1 MAGGLFYQ
9 SSLRDFAMDL
19 SPEMVLQRQDLLL
32 VLCLGM
38 VLGIIIGLLIRSSK
52 VRQLEK
58 RRTELELT
66 LQLEQQNKRQLDDI
80 LIQTR
85 EQLANT
91 FNQLSNEALTRNNTN
106 FLRLAEENLKRFQS
120 EAEAGLSSKEKA
132 IEQMLKPINEAL
144 QQTSKQIHEIE
155 KDRKEAYGSLTTTIA
170 QMTQSQQQLQQETQN
185 LVQALRRPEVRGQWG
200 EMTLRRLAELSGMV
214 AHCDFY
220 EQTHTATETGSIRPD
235 MIVRLPESREI
246 IVDAKTPLDAYL
258 SAIQA
263 KDDASRKLELKRHA
277 QIIRGRVKELS
288 RKNYWAE
295 YSQSPE
301 FVVLFIPGEQFL
313 SAALEVDPALLE
325 DSMSQNII
333 LATPT
338 NFIALLRAVS
348 YGWKQQALA
357 ENAEV
362 IRELGEALYKRLAT
376 FGNHLSK
383 LGSSLGSSVNHFN
396 SAVGSLERQVLPGA
410 RKFTEMGISSK
421 NDIPDLPP
429 IEQLPRQ
436 VQNVRDEE

>member
-1 MAGGLFYQ
+1 
-9 SSLRDFAMDL
+9 MDL
-19 SPEMVLQRQDLLL
+19 ILPFIQTHQT
-32 VLCLGM
+32 
-38 VLGIIIGLLIRSSK
+38 LLIIAFLALASGILIGVLLRNDK
-52 VRQLEK
+52 VRAQQSQIK
-58 RRTELELT
+58 ELT
-66 LQLEQQNKRQLDDI
+66 LKLDWEQQHKAELDEI
-80 LIQTR
+80 LDHTR
-85 EQLANT
+85 DQLANT
-91 FNQLSNEALTRNNTN
+91 FNQLSNEALSRNNTN

-120 EAEAGLSSKEKA
+120 EAKAELGSKEKA
-132 IEQMLKPINEAL
+132 IEQLLKPINDAL
-144 QQTSKQIHEIE
+144 QNTSKQIHEIE
-155 KDRKEAYGSLTTTIA
+155 KDRKEAYGSLNTTIA
-170 QMTQSQQQLQQETQN
+170 QMNLNQQQLQQETQN

-235 MIVRLPESREI
+235 MIVRLPEKREI

-263 KDDASRKLELKRHA
+263 KDDMTRKLELKRHA
-277 QIIRGRVKELS
+277 QIIRGRIKELS

-348 YGWKQQALA
+348 YGWKQQKLA
-357 ENAEV
+357 ENAEI
-362 IRELGEALYKRLAT
+362 IRELGETLYKRLAT
-376 FGNHLSK
+376 FGNHLGK
-383 LGSSLGSSVNHFN
+383 LGNSLGQSVNHFN

-421 NDIPDLPP
+421 SQITELPP
-429 IEQLPRQ
+429 IEQQPRQ
-436 VQNVRDEE
+436 VQDKNDAD

>member
-1 MAGGLFYQ
+1 MDLAVEFILTHQ
-9 SSLRDFAMDL
+9 SSLLA
-19 SPEMVLQRQDLLL
+19 S
-32 VLCLGM
+32 
-38 VLGIIIGLLIRSSK
+38 IIGLILGGLLGAIVQNKKIR
-52 VRQLEK
+52 RLEA
-58 RRTELELT
+58 RNAELELT
-66 LQLEQQNKRQLDDI
+66 LELEQKNKQQLDQI
-80 LIQTR
+80 LSQTR

-120 EAEAGLSSKEKA
+120 EAKADLGTKEKA

-144 QQTSKQIHEIE
+144 HQTSKQIHEIE
-155 KDRKEAYGSLTTTIA
+155 KERKQSYGSLRSTID
-170 QMTQSQQQLQQETQN
+170 QMTKSQQQLQLETQN

-214 AHCDFY
+214 AHCDFF
-220 EQTHTATETGSIRPD
+220 EQTHTNTETGSIRPD
-235 MIVRLPESREI
+235 MIVKLPEKRDI

-263 KDDASRKLELKRHA
+263 KDDSVRQKELKRHA
-277 QIIRGRVKELS
+277 QIIRSRVKELA

-295 YSQSPE
+295 YSNSPE

-313 SAALEVDPALLE
+313 AAALEVDPALLE

-357 ENAEV
+357 DNAEN
-362 IRELGEALYKRLAT
+362 IRELGETLYKRLST

-383 LGSSLGSSVNHFN
+383 LGNSLGSTVNHFN

-421 NDIPDLPP
+421 SELSDLPP
-429 IEQLPRQ
+429 IEQQPRQ
-436 VQNVRDEE
+436 VQQNSDDDS

>member
-1 MAGGLFYQ
+1 MAISATPML
-9 SSLRDFAMDL
+9 
-19 SPEMVLQRQDLLL
+19 MVLILTAALAGALIVYLLREK
-32 VLCLGM
+32 V
-38 VLGIIIGLLIRSSK
+38 IR
-52 VRQLEK
+52 RLEK
-58 RRTELELT
+58 ENTELSLNLEL
-66 LQLEQQNKRQLDDI
+66 EKKQQKQLDEI
-80 LIQTR
+80 LQQTQA
-85 EQLANT
+85 QLANT
-91 FNQLSNEALTRNNTN
+91 FNQLSNEALSRNNN
-106 FLRLAEENLKRFQS
+106 SFLKLAEENLKRFQS
-120 EAEAGLSSKEKA
+120 EAKADLSSKEKA
-132 IEQMLKPINEAL
+132 IEQLVKPISEAL
-144 QQTSKQIHEIE
+144 QQTTKQIHDIE
-155 KDRKEAYGSLTTTIA
+155 KERKESYGSLRTTID
-170 QMTQSQQQLQQETQN
+170 QMTKSQQQLQLETQN

-214 AHCDFY
+214 AHCDFF
-220 EQTHTATETGSIRPD
+220 EQTHTATENGSIRPD
-235 MIVRLPESREI
+235 MIVKLPEKRDI

-263 KDDASRKLELKRHA
+263 KDDSERQRELKRHA
-277 QIIRGRVKELS
+277 QVIRSRVRELA

-295 YSQSPE
+295 YSNSPE

-357 ENAEV
+357 ENAEN
-362 IRELGEALYKRLAT
+362 IRELGEMLYKRLST

-383 LGSSLGSSVNHFN
+383 LGNSLGSSVNHFN

-421 NDIPDLPP
+421 NEITDLPP
-429 IEQLPRQ
+429 VEQQPRQ
-436 VQNVRDEE
+436 VQQTGDDD

>member
-1 MAGGLFYQ
+1 
-9 SSLRDFAMDL
+9 MDL
-19 SPEMVLQRQDLLL
+19 SPEFFLQHQDLFIVLL
-32 VLCLGM
+32 VGIL
-38 VLGIIIGLLIRSSK
+38 LGIVIGLFIRSGK
-52 VRQLEK
+52 IRTLEK
-58 RRTELELT
+58 NNAELDLT
-66 LQLEQQNKRQLDDI
+66 LQLEQKNKRQMDEI
-80 LIQTR
+80 LSQTR

-91 FNQLSNEALTRNNTN
+91 FNQLSNEALTRNNTS

-120 EAEAGLSSKEKA
+120 EAKADLGTKEKA

-144 QQTSKQIHEIE
+144 QQTSKQIQEIE
-155 KDRKEAYGSLTTTIA
+155 KDRKEAYGSLTSTIA
-170 QMTQSQQQLQQETQN
+170 QMNLSQQQLQQETQN

-235 MIVRLPESREI
+235 MIVRLPEKREI

-263 KDDASRKLELKRHA
+263 KDDLTRKLELKRHA
-277 QIIRGRVKELS
+277 QIIRGRIKELS

-362 IRELGEALYKRLAT
+362 IRELGETLYKRLST

-383 LGSSLGSSVNHFN
+383 LGNSLGSSVNHFN

-421 NDIPDLPP
+421 NEITELPP
-429 IEQLPRQ
+429 VEQMPRQ
-436 VQNVRDEE
+436 VQNLSDEE

>member
-1 MAGGLFYQ
+1 
-9 SSLRDFAMDL
+9 MDL
-19 SPEMVLQRQDLLL
+19 SPEFFLQHQDLLIVLL
-32 VLCLGM
+32 VGIL
-38 VLGIIIGLLIRSSK
+38 LGILIGLFIRSG
-52 VRQLEK
+52 RIRTLEK
-58 RRTELELT
+58 NNAELDLT
-66 LQLEQQNKRQLDDI
+66 LQLEQKNKRQMDEL
-80 LIQTR
+80 LSQTR

-91 FNQLSNEALTRNNTN
+91 FNQLSNEALTRNNTS

-120 EAEAGLSSKEKA
+120 EAKADLGSKEKA

-144 QQTSKQIHEIE
+144 QQTSKQIQEIE
-155 KDRKEAYGSLTTTIA
+155 KDRKEAYGSLTSTIT
-170 QMTQSQQQLQQETQN
+170 QMNLSQQQLQQETQN

-200 EMTLRRLAELSGMV
+200 EMTLKRLAELSGMV

-235 MIVRLPESREI
+235 MIVRLPEKREI

-263 KDDASRKLELKRHA
+263 KDDMTRKLELKRHA
-277 QIIRGRVKELS
+277 QIIRGRIKELS

-357 ENAEV
+357 ENAEI
-362 IRELGEALYKRLAT
+362 IRELGETLYKRLST

-383 LGSSLGSSVNHFN
+383 LGNSLGSSVNHFN

-421 NDIPDLPP
+421 NEITELPP
-429 IEQLPRQ
+429 IEQLPRP
-436 VQNVRDEE
+436 VQNLSDEE

>member
-1 MAGGLFYQ
+1 MI
-9 SSLRDFAMDL
+9 
-19 SPEMVLQRQDLLL
+19 MVLILTAALAGAL
-32 VLCLGM
+32 VVYMLREK
-38 VLGIIIGLLIRSSK
+38 VIRRLERENTELSLSLE
-52 VRQLEK
+52 LEK
-58 RRTELELT
+58 K
-66 LQLEQQNKRQLDDI
+66 QQKQLDDM
-80 LIQTR
+80 LQQTQA
-85 EQLANT
+85 QLANT
-91 FNQLSNEALTRNNTN
+91 FNQLSNEALSRNNN
-106 FLRLAEENLKRFQS
+106 SFLKLAEENLKRFQS
-120 EAEAGLSSKEKA
+120 EAKADLSSREKA
-132 IEQMLKPINEAL
+132 IEQLVKPISDAL
-144 QQTSKQIHEIE
+144 QQTTKQIHDIE
-155 KDRKEAYGSLTTTIA
+155 KERKESYGSLRTTID
-170 QMTQSQQQLQQETQN
+170 QMTKSQQQLQLETQN

-214 AHCDFY
+214 AHCDFF
-220 EQTHTATETGSIRPD
+220 EQTHTTTENGSIRPD
-235 MIVRLPESREI
+235 MIVKLPEKRDI

-263 KDDASRKLELKRHA
+263 KEDSERQRELKRHA
-277 QIIRGRVKELS
+277 QVIRSRVRELA

-295 YSQSPE
+295 YSNSPE

-313 SAALEVDPALLE
+313 AAALEVDPALLE

-357 ENAEV
+357 ENAEQ
-362 IRELGEALYKRLAT
+362 IRELGETLYKRLST

-383 LGSSLGSSVNHFN
+383 LGNSLGSTVNHFN

-421 NDIPDLPP
+421 NEITDLPP
-429 IEQLPRQ
+429 VEQQPRQ
-436 VQNVRDEE
+436 VQQSSDDE

>member
-1 MAGGLFYQ
+1 MDLVIAFVLSHQLSLTIMLASLIVGGLLGT
-9 SSLRDFAMDL
+9 SLRNKK
-19 SPEMVLQRQDLLL
+19 
-32 VLCLGM
+32 
-38 VLGIIIGLLIRSSK
+38 IR
-52 VRQLEK
+52 RLEAQNNELAL
-58 RRTELELT
+58 TLELE
-66 LQLEQQNKRQLDDI
+66 QKNKQQLDHI
-80 LIQTR
+80 LSQTR

-120 EAEAGLSSKEKA
+120 EAKADLSTKEKA

-144 QQTSKQIHEIE
+144 HQTSKQIHEIE
-155 KDRKEAYGSLTTTIA
+155 KERKESYGSLRSTID
-170 QMTQSQQQLQQETQN
+170 QMTKSQQQLQLETQN

-214 AHCDFY
+214 AHCDFF
-220 EQTHTATETGSIRPD
+220 EQTHTNTETGSIRPD
-235 MIVRLPESREI
+235 MIVKLPEKRDI

-263 KDDASRKLELKRHA
+263 KEDSVRQKELKRHA
-277 QIIRGRVKELS
+277 QVIRSRVKELA

-295 YSQSPE
+295 YSNSPE

-313 SAALEVDPALLE
+313 AAALEVDPALLE

-357 ENAEV
+357 ENAEI
-362 IRELGEALYKRLAT
+362 IRELGETLYKRLST

-383 LGSSLGSSVNHFN
+383 LGNSLGSSVNHFN

-421 NDIPDLPP
+421 SEITDLPP
-429 IEQLPRQ
+429 IEQQPRP
-436 VQNVRDEE
+436 VQQSSDDDS

>member
-1 MAGGLFYQ
+1 MAVD
-9 SSLRDFAMDL
+9 SSIMI
-19 SPEMVLQRQDLLL
+19 MVLMLTAALAGALVVYLLREK
-32 VLCLGM
+32 V
-38 VLGIIIGLLIRSSK
+38 IRRLERENTELSLSLE
-52 VRQLEK
+52 LEK
-58 RRTELELT
+58 K
-66 LQLEQQNKRQLDDI
+66 QQKQLDDM
-80 LIQTR
+80 LQQTQA
-85 EQLANT
+85 QLANT
-91 FNQLSNEALTRNNTN
+91 FNQLSNEALSRNNN
-106 FLRLAEENLKRFQS
+106 SFLKLAEENLKRFQS
-120 EAEAGLSSKEKA
+120 EAKADLSSREKA
-132 IEQMLKPINEAL
+132 IEQLVKPISDAL
-144 QQTSKQIHEIE
+144 QQTTKQIHDIE
-155 KDRKEAYGSLTTTIA
+155 KERKESYGSLRTTID
-170 QMTQSQQQLQQETQN
+170 QMTKSQQQLQLETQN

-214 AHCDFY
+214 AHCDFF
-220 EQTHTATETGSIRPD
+220 EQTHTTTENGSIRPD
-235 MIVRLPESREI
+235 MIVKLPEKRDI

-263 KDDASRKLELKRHA
+263 KEDSERQRELKRHA
-277 QIIRGRVKELS
+277 QVIRSRVRELA

-295 YSQSPE
+295 YSNSPE

-313 SAALEVDPALLE
+313 AAALEVDPALLE

-357 ENAEV
+357 ENAEQ
-362 IRELGEALYKRLAT
+362 IRELGETLYKRLST

-383 LGSSLGSSVNHFN
+383 LGNSLGSTVNHFN

-421 NDIPDLPP
+421 NEITDLPP
-429 IEQLPRQ
+429 VEQQPRQ
-436 VQNVRDEE
+436 VQQSSDDE

>member
-1 MAGGLFYQ
+1 
-9 SSLRDFAMDL
+9 MDL
-19 SPEMVLQRQDLLL
+19 SPEFFLQHQDLFIVLL
-32 VLCLGM
+32 VGIL
-38 VLGIIIGLLIRSSK
+38 LGIVIGLFIRSGK
-52 VRQLEK
+52 IRTLEK
-58 RRTELELT
+58 NNAELDLT
-66 LQLEQQNKRQLDDI
+66 LQLEQKNKRQMDEL
-80 LIQTR
+80 LSQTR

-91 FNQLSNEALTRNNTN
+91 FNQLSNEALTRNNTS

-120 EAEAGLSSKEKA
+120 EAKADLGSKEKA

-144 QQTSKQIHEIE
+144 QQTSKQIQEIE
-155 KDRKEAYGSLTTTIA
+155 KDRKEAYGSLNTTIT
-170 QMTQSQQQLQQETQN
+170 QMNLSQQQLQQETQN

-200 EMTLRRLAELSGMV
+200 EMTLKRLAELSGMV

-220 EQTHTATETGSIRPD
+220 EQTHTTTETGSIRPD
-235 MIVRLPESREI
+235 MIVRLPEKREI

-263 KDDASRKLELKRHA
+263 KDDMTRKLELKRHA
-277 QIIRGRVKELS
+277 QIIRGRIKELS

-357 ENAEV
+357 ENAEI
-362 IRELGEALYKRLAT
+362 IRELGETLYKRLST

-383 LGSSLGSSVNHFN
+383 LGNSLGSSVNHFN

-421 NDIPDLPP
+421 NEITELPP
-429 IEQLPRQ
+429 IEQMPRHI
-436 VQNVRDEE
+436 QNLSDEE

>member
-1 MAGGLFYQ
+1 
-9 SSLRDFAMDL
+9 MDL
-19 SPEMVLQRQDLLL
+19 SPEFFLQHQDLLIVLL
-32 VLCLGM
+32 VGIL
-38 VLGIIIGLLIRSSK
+38 LGIVIGLFIRSGK
-52 VRQLEK
+52 IRTLEK
-58 RRTELELT
+58 NNAELDLT
-66 LQLEQQNKRQLDDI
+66 LQLEQKNKRQIDEL
-80 LIQTR
+80 LSQTR

-91 FNQLSNEALTRNNTN
+91 FNQLSNEALTRNNTS

-120 EAEAGLSSKEKA
+120 EAKADLGSKEKA

-144 QQTSKQIHEIE
+144 QQTSKQIQEIE
-155 KDRKEAYGSLTTTIA
+155 KDRKEAYGSLNTTIT
-170 QMTQSQQQLQQETQN
+170 QMNLSQQQLQQETQN

-200 EMTLRRLAELSGMV
+200 EMTLKRLAELSGMV

-220 EQTHTATETGSIRPD
+220 EQTHTTTETGSIRPD
-235 MIVRLPESREI
+235 MIVRLPEKREI

-263 KDDASRKLELKRHA
+263 KDDMTRKLELKRHA
-277 QIIRGRVKELS
+277 QIIRGRIKELS

-357 ENAEV
+357 ENAEI
-362 IRELGEALYKRLAT
+362 IRELGETLYKRLAT

-383 LGSSLGSSVNHFN
+383 LGNSLGQSVNHFN

-410 RKFTEMGISSK
+410 RKFIEMGISTKSQ
-421 NDIPDLPP
+421 ITDLPP
-429 IEQLPRQ
+429 LEQQPRQ
-436 VQNVRDEE
+436 VQDKNDAD

>member
-1 MAGGLFYQ
+1 
-9 SSLRDFAMDL
+9 MDL
-19 SPEMVLQRQDLLL
+19 TPAFFLQHQDLLIVLL
-32 VLCLGM
+32 VGILLGI
-38 VLGIIIGLLIRSSK
+38 VLGLVIRNGK
-52 VRQLEK
+52 IRVLEHK
-58 RRTELELT
+58 NAELELT
-66 LQLEQQNKRQLDDI
+66 LQLEQKNKQQLDEI
-80 LIQTR
+80 LDHTR
-85 EQLANT
+85 DQLANT
-91 FNQLSNEALTRNNTN
+91 FNQLSNEALTRNNSN
-106 FLRLAEENLKRFQS
+106 FLRLAEENLKRFQR
-120 EAEAGLSSKEKA
+120 EAKADLGTKEKA

-144 QQTSKQIHEIE
+144 QQTTKQIQEIE
-155 KDRKEAYGSLTTTIA
+155 KDRKEAYGSLNTTIA
-170 QMTQSQQQLQQETQN
+170 QMNLNQQQLQLETQN

-214 AHCDFY
+214 SHCDFY
-220 EQTHTATETGSIRPD
+220 EQTHTTTETGSIRPD
-235 MIVRLPESREI
+235 MIVRLPEKREI

-263 KDDASRKLELKRHA
+263 KDDATRKLELKRHA
-277 QIIRGRVKELS
+277 QIIRGRIKELS

-357 ENAEV
+357 ENAEI
-362 IRELGEALYKRLAT
+362 IRELGETLYKRLST

-383 LGSSLGSSVNHFN
+383 LGNSLGSSVNHFN

-421 NDIPDLPP
+421 NAITDLPP
-429 IEQLPRQ
+429 VEQMPRQ
-436 VQNVRDEE
+436 VQNLSDEE

>member
-1 MAGGLFYQ
+1 
-9 SSLRDFAMDL
+9 MDL
-19 SPEMVLQRQDLLL
+19 SPEFFQQHQDLLI
-32 VLCLGM
+32 VLL
-38 VLGIIIGLLIRSSK
+38 LGILLGIAIGMFIRSGK
-52 VRQLEK
+52 IRELEK
-58 RRTELELT
+58 NNAELDLI
-66 LQLEQQNKRQLDDI
+66 LQLEQKNKRQMDDI
-80 LIQTR
+80 LSQTR

-91 FNQLSNEALTRNNTN
+91 FNQLSNEALTQNNTN

-120 EAEAGLSSKEKA
+120 EAKADLSTKEKA

-144 QQTSKQIHEIE
+144 QQTSKQIQEIE
-155 KDRKEAYGSLTTTIA
+155 KDRKEAYGSLNTTIA
-170 QMTQSQQQLQQETQN
+170 QMNLSQQQLQQETQN

-235 MIVRLPESREI
+235 MIVRLPEKREI

-263 KDDASRKLELKRHA
+263 KDDATRKLELKRHA
-277 QIIRGRVKELS
+277 QIIRGRIKELS

-362 IRELGEALYKRLAT
+362 IRELGETLYKRLST

-383 LGSSLGSSVNHFN
+383 LGNSLGSSVNHFN

-421 NDIPDLPP
+421 NEITELPP
-429 IEQLPRQ
+429 IEQLPRP
-436 VQNVRDEE
+436 VQNLSDEE